1 MTGTVAHFP
10 VPTACAIVFSN
21 VKNKRKNENIETCFI
36 IFLFYLKLYYFSFF
50 LLKIYFQNVEQSQ

>member
-10 VPTACAIVFSN
+10 VPTACAVVFSN

-36 IFLFYLKLYYFSFF
+36 IFFI
-50 LLKIYFQNVEQSQ
+50 LLKIILF